1 MSKNAT
7 TDISI
12 IIPTYNEAV
21 LVDKQPRIKHNLHLL
36 SNYMQNHAHG
46 ASYEIIVVDADSP
59 DGTSAVVKS
68 ILKTIAHLKLVSAG
82 PKPAGEFIKGKQ
94 VALGFAKA
102 SGEYVMF
109 MDADLATPLSH
120 MQEVFGLMKA
130 NHPVGI
136 GVRNLSQSHKG
147 IRKFVSNFG
156 NILVRVVLTPGVRD
170 TQCGFKVF
178 RSDAAKTIFSQQRVI
193 SWGFDMEAI
202 ALAKRYNYDITLID
216 VPDWHDIVQGS
227 KIGGNSALK
236 AAMQVLPDLVR
247 IKWGLWTGKYKSAK
261 EVSA

>member
-1 MSKNAT
+1 MSKHAT
-7 TDISI
+7 IDLSI

-21 LVDKQPRIKHNLHLL
+21 LVDKVPRIKRNLHLL
-36 SNYMQNHAHG
+36 SEYMQKHAHG

-59 DGTSAVVKS
+59 DGTSSVVRS
-68 ILKTIAHLKLVSAG
+68 LLKTIPHLTLVSAG
-82 PKPAGEFIKGKQ
+82 PKPPGEFIKGKQ

-109 MDADLATPLSH
+109 MDADLATPLTH

-136 GVRNLSQSHKG
+136 CVRDLNQSHKG
-147 IRKFVSNFG
+147 IRKFVSNLG
-156 NILVRVVLTPGVRD
+156 NVLVRVVLTPGVRD

-178 RSDAAKTIFSQQRVI
+178 RSDAASAIFSQQRVI

-202 ALAKRYNYDITLID
+202 ALAHKYGYDITLID

-227 KIGGNSALK
+227 KIGGSSALK

-247 IKWGLWTGKYKSAK
+247 IRWGLWTGKYKSAQ
-261 EVSA
+261 EVEA